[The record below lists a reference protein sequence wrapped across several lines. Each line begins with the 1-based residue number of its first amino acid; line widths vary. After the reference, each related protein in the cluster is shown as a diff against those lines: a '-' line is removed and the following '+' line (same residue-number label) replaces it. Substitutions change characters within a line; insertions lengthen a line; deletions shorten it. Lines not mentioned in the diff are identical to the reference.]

1 LTFSGCRREAYFP
14 QDAQHRPDPAL
25 YGILKPRS
33 QTAESTRLLH
43 DSQNEPR
50 GTIGAIGL
58 LVITTADSGNADSMH
73 QEEPAESA
81 AGKPF
86 LFNEVR
92 QAGLSARVE

>member
-1 LTFSGCRREAYFP
+1 V
-14 QDAQHRPDPAL
+14 
-25 YGILKPRS
+25 I
-33 QTAESTRLLH
+33 
-43 DSQNEPR
+43 
-50 GTIGAIGL
+50 IL

-73 QEEPAESA
+73 KEKPAESA